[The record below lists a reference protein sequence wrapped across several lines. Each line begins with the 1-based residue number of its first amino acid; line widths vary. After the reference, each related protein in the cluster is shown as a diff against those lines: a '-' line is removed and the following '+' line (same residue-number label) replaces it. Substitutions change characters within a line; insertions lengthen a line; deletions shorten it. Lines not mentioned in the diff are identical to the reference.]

1 MNVSSK
7 SDETR
12 NTIFPPFM
20 MVDRVT
26 QCATLEQLTEVLCRL
41 YDKLRTNC
49 TTMKMNIIIFVVTL
63 LFVQFYTNLRYN

>member
-1 MNVSSK
+1 
-7 SDETR
+7 
-12 NTIFPPFM
+12 M